1 MTSKLVRG
9 AMCETITFAS
19 YCKTNLF
26 VVHLTLK
33 KVAGLTIVALGC
45 QLVGVVIA
53 NRIAIAPMLNIYTCA
68 YAFRRTHEKM
78 LISAIVTFC
87 SNVV

>member
-19 YCKTNLF
+19 VCKTNLF
-26 VVHLTLK
+26 VVHLTLE
-33 KVAGLTIVALGC
+33 KVAGLTIVALGR
-45 QLVGVVIA
+45 QLVRVVIA
-53 NRIAIAPMLNIYTCA
+53 NRIAIAPILHIYTCV

-78 LISAIVTFC
+78 FISAIVTQHSRC
-87 SNVV
+87 V

>member
-1 MTSKLVRG
+1 MFE
-9 AMCETITFAS
+9 AITLAS
-19 YCKTNLF
+19 YCNTNFF

-45 QLVGVVIA
+45 QFVGVVIA
-53 NRIAIAPMLNIYTCA
+53 NRMAIAPMLNIYTCA

>member
-1 MTSKLVRG
+1 MFE
-9 AMCETITFAS
+9 AITLA
-19 YCKTNLF
+19 YVCNTNLF

-45 QLVGVVIA
+45 QFVGVVIA
-53 NRIAIAPMLNIYTCA
+53 NRIAIAPMLNIYTCV
-68 YAFRRTHEKM
+68 YASGRTHEKM